1 MSHQQL
7 STSQEK
13 MNNQSGSGA
22 RQRATELRREASR
35 CQELARRKNDKVGE
49 KERESRRMHG
59 EAVRV
64 ENHAEQLKR
73 DRARA
78 LERISSEEKNFY
90 KTSLKHFNFAEKQ
103 LHIDGCVYDIRK
115 FWDLLSLILKNNSKD
130 FFLQY

>member
-7 STSQEK
+7 STSRDK

-78 LERISSEEKNFY
+78 LERISSEDKKFY
-90 KTSLKHFNFAEKQ
+90 KNSLKHFNLAEKQ

-115 FWDLLSLILKNNSKD
+115 FWDL
-130 FFLQY
+130 